1 MRPMNGFHS
10 SAAVAPPPTATH
22 RPTSLPHSALHS
34 PVPYLFGGL
43 AVMLGLIGLALLILA
58 CSYWKLAGYLDS
70 EGNASG
76 GRGSGADPE
85 AADAACAVRVKCP
98 RDFEERFVVIM
109 AGDCKP
115 TFLATP
121 TAGVSSAS
129 SFANRSDDAEDAAA
143 VTDGKKTETT
153 VSSPPGDATQGA
165 RVTD

>member
-10 SAAVAPPPTATH
+10 SAAVASPPNATH

-58 CSYWKLAGYLDS
+58 CSYWKLSAYLDS
-70 EGNASG
+70 EGDAAV

-85 AADAACAVRVKCP
+85 SAHTAAGVPVKRP
-98 RDFEERFVVIM
+98 PAFGESFVVIM

-129 SFANRSDDAEDAAA
+129 SLAHRSDDAGDAAA
-143 VTDGKKTETT
+143 VTDEKKTETAA
-153 VSSPPGDATQGA
+153 SSPPGDATQG
-165 RVTD
+165 RRSD